1 MVRVYFTIFSII
13 KKLAVQLILVL
24 LFCPFTFADT
34 EKLDKVEIIAQDQS
48 LSTGDFKTYRHEQFY
63 GQYEDMAD
71 FIGSVNGLQ
80 IFHSGGKGNPV
91 LVSIRGASSQQTTL
105 LLNGVKINSSQ
116 NGSYDLNIVPLSQ
129 IERVEISTSGQSDMT
144 VNAIGGVIN
153 IITKRKT
160 QNEMQVSASSFEG
173 RSLSYNSSINK
184 NSSILIS
191 HESSK
196 NNYLYPVPSPYN
208 DSQNQFEKQ
217 KLNNAKFLRESFQLN
232 YFIPTFTSVF
242 QWHQQQK
249 ESPDYH
255 RNSPNNNAYLK
266 QKGVS
271 LNLQGSLPESLSAP
285 SWIHNWKTLY
295 RYQDEH
301 FKDTDNVIGLGTN
314 NDKYYTSRTEAQ
326 WRSTFQSNSWN
337 SYFESN
343 IFEETFLS
351 NYLDDMDSREC
362 SNPEG
367 NCDQAAFQFGLQNSL
382 SFSAFNNT
390 QEKKLLIQISNQQTS
405 NSNRTRNNQT
415 QSTLTQHSLNHLIKY
430 SSFFDKLDFHVSRK
444 VAIRTPTLYEL
455 FGDRGFITS
464 NPDLLPEKS
473 TSISIDT
480 LWRMNNSNSASINLF
495 RRQLHNAI
503 VPIYDSRGVG
513 HYENTN
519 EASVYGLEWQ
529 WNQEWNSIFLRLAG
543 SYYQSNTIS
552 DTPEFDDKKLAGI
565 YHTNIKI
572 GGGFKKENQKTEI
585 QYTFS
590 SDIYIDR
597 NNLVEGDSRKLW
609 NINHHY
615 QIHPI
620 QIGIRIKNLLN
631 HQFDDFTNRPAIGRQ
646 WHLFLNYIF

>member
-13 KKLAVQLILVL
+13 KKLAVHLILVL
-24 LFCPFTFADT
+24 FFCPFTFADT
-34 EKLDKVEIIAQDQS
+34 VKLDKVEVIAHDQS
-48 LSTGDFKTYRHEQFY
+48 LSAGDFKTYSYEQFN
-63 GQYEDMAD
+63 GQYEDLAD
-71 FIGSVNGLQ
+71 FISSVNGLQ

-116 NGSYDLNIVPLSQ
+116 NGSYDLNVVPLSQ
-129 IERVEISTSGQSDMT
+129 IERIEISTSGQSNMT

-153 IITKRKT
+153 IVTKRKT
-160 QNEMQVSASSFEG
+160 LNEMQVSASSFEG
-173 RSLSYNSSINK
+173 YSLSYNNSITN

-196 NNYLYPVPSPYN
+196 NNYSYPVPSPYN
-208 DSQNQFEKQ
+208 NSQNQFEKQ
-217 KLNNAKFLRESFQLN
+217 KLNNAEYLRNSFQLN

-249 ESPDYH
+249 NSPDYH
-255 RNSPNNNAYLK
+255 RNFPGNNAYLK
-266 QKGVS
+266 QEGVS
-271 LNLQGSLPESLSAP
+271 LNLQGSLPTSLSAP
-285 SWIHNWKTLY
+285 SWIHNWKTFY

-326 WRSTFQSNSWN
+326 WRSTFQSKSWN

-351 NYLDDMDSREC
+351 NYLDDVDSRTC

-382 SFSAFNNT
+382 SLSAFNNT
-390 QEKKLLIQISNQQTS
+390 QNKKLLIQVSNQQTK

-415 QSTLTQHSLNHLIKY
+415 KSNLDQHNLNHLIKY
-430 SSFFDKLDFHVSRK
+430 SSFIEDFDLHISRK
-444 VAIRTPTLYEL
+444 VATRTPTLYEL

-473 TSISIDT
+473 ISISIDA
-480 LWRMNNSNSASINLF
+480 LWEINTSNSASVNFF
-495 RRQLHNAI
+495 RRQLENAI
-503 VPIYDSRGVG
+503 VPTYDSRGVG
-513 HYENTN
+513 HFENTSQ
-519 EASVYGLEWQ
+519 ASVFGLEWQ
-529 WNQEWNSIFLRLAG
+529 WLQEWNSISFQLAG
-543 SYYQSNTIS
+543 SHYQSSTSS
-552 DTPEFDDKKLAGI
+552 DTPEFDDKNLAGI
-565 YHTNIKI
+565 YHTNFKI
-572 GGGFKKENQKTEI
+572 GSEFKKGKQKTEI

-590 SDIYIDR
+590 NNVYIDR
-597 NNLVEGDSRKLW
+597 NNLVKGDSRKIW
-609 NINHHY
+609 NINHRYHFNS
-615 QIHPI
+615 I
-620 QIGIRIKNLLN
+620 QTGIRIKNLLN
-631 HQFDDFTNRPAIGRQ
+631 HQFNDFTNRPAIGRQ
-646 WHLFLNYIF
+646 WHLFLNYTF